1 MKNITKCIDINS
13 EYCPCLLSQT
23 NHCVF
28 CSHLSGETVCNCN
41 WSGTC
46 ILYEKYWK
54 DREYAQPIAPL
65 RLEETVNF
73 LIKEQLGKDTYLL
86 KFELS
91 LDFAV
96 KLNKIGSFVFLR
108 SPEDAFYFNFPVGIM
123 KVAERNIE
131 VVIETLG
138 PKSSKIFMNNNKIIV
153 RGPYYNGVLGHPWID
168 NLTNGKI
175 ILVAGGIGQAPALP
189 LAFNLGES
197 NKKNQVLALLAPGKV
212 GKTFIEADLMKM
224 GIDIHTVPSMRKEG
238 TTFLK
243 QTLNHSF
250 DLVVSAGPDEQHKG
264 IIKVLNELELNIP
277 MAATNNAI
285 MCCGEGIC
293 GSCLKRSNS
302 TKSLI
307 RMCKI
312 QTGFTNLKDI

>member
-91 LDFAV
+91 LDFGV
-96 KLNKIGSFVFLR
+96 CQEFCVWH
-108 SPEDAFYFNFPVGIM
+108 
-123 KVAERNIE
+123 
-131 VVIETLG
+131 
-138 PKSSKIFMNNNKIIV
+138 PK
-153 RGPYYNGVLGHPWID
+153 
-168 NLTNGKI
+168 
-175 ILVAGGIGQAPALP
+175 
-189 LAFNLGES
+189 
-197 NKKNQVLALLAPGKV
+197 
-212 GKTFIEADLMKM
+212 
-224 GIDIHTVPSMRKEG
+224 
-238 TTFLK
+238 
-243 QTLNHSF
+243 HS
-250 DLVVSAGPDEQHKG
+250 
-264 IIKVLNELELNIP
+264 
-277 MAATNNAI
+277 
-285 MCCGEGIC
+285 
-293 GSCLKRSNS
+293 
-302 TKSLI
+302 
-307 RMCKI
+307 
-312 QTGFTNLKDI
+312 